1 MGKDR
6 ATRTLPSPNQA
17 QGAREEGLWAA
28 ARCTCQQRLF
38 PAEAGVWFQSSRVQW
53 KKKSFCIN
61 TKPAI
66 ILHEEG
72 GEGEGEGV
80 ATQQKRGGGGRGEQG
95 RERKR
100 WAYLLTSKS
109 RQRPPTGPF
118 ASDRRWGDMRA
129 STRLNPHQRDR
140 TSFAG
145 SSAVRA
151 HNLHS
156 ASTSLPCAGT
166 RRGWY
171 SCGEDEL
178 FSPSSAGARVTREV

>member
-80 ATQQKRGGGGRGEQG
+80 ATQQKRGGGREGGAGEREEAMGVPVDVEVTPTAADWTIRIRQEVGRHARLDPSQS
-95 RERKR
+95 
-100 WAYLLTSKS
+100 TS
-109 RQRPPTGPF
+109 TGPYKL
-118 ASDRRWGDMRA
+118 RRKQCRA
-129 STRLNPHQRDR
+129 RPQPSQRVDVVALR
-140 TSFAG
+140 WNTAWM
-145 SSAVRA
+145 V
-151 HNLHS
+151 
-156 ASTSLPCAGT
+156 
-166 RRGWY
+166 
-171 SCGEDEL
+171 
-178 FSPSSAGARVTREV
+178 